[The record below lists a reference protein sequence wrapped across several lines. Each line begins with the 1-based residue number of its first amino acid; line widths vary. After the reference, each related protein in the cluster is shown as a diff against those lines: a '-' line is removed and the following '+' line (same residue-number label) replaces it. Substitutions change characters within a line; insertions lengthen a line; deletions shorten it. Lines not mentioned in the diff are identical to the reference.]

1 MKRCSFLFSLLLCI
15 MASAQAQTYTK
26 HLQEKRDGK
35 ANVTVT
41 HSREIE
47 ELVNSANVSARTQEP
62 VSKPSNTTVDKNNTP
77 TKKQNN
83 HEAAPSKHTA
93 TQHNGDSTH
102 VEAKK
107 TEHADANKSEHAS
120 SHKSEPSDT
129 DTESTA
135 VDMRKKVMRR
145 SYKVNGYRVQVYAG
159 GNSRNDKI
167 KAQNAGN
174 AVKQAFPS
182 QPVYVHF
189 YSPRWICRVGNF
201 RTYEEANAVLY
212 QIKKMGYKQACI
224 VSGKITVAY

>member
-1 MKRCSFLFSLLLCI
+1 MLGIAAAAK
-15 MASAQAQTYTK
+15 AQTYTQ
-26 HLQEKRDGK
+26 HLQEKQPGK
-35 ANVTVT
+35 ASVVVTQ
-41 HSREIE
+41 SSEIDQ
-47 ELVNSANVSARTQEP
+47 LVNSANVSARAQEP
-62 VSKPSNTTVDKNNTP
+62 VKKHTEPAHQDNTP

-83 HEAAPSKHTA
+83 HEATQSKHTA

-107 TEHADANKSEHAS
+107 TEHADANKPEHS
-120 SHKSEPSDT
+120 NSHKEDSSDS
-129 DTESTA
+129 DTESVA

-145 SYKVNGYRVQVYAG
+145 SYKVNGYRVQVFAG

-189 YSPRWICRVGNF
+189 YSPRWICRIGNF

-212 QIKKMGYKQACI
+212 QVKKMGYKQACI